1 MSSAYAMKFS
11 DVSARRGG
19 VTVLD
24 GITFGIRP
32 GESVAI
38 LGPNGS
44 GKSTLIKLM
53 TRELYPD
60 DGKLQ
65 LFGRPSM
72 DVYELRL
79 KLGIVSNDWQA
90 IFTRD
95 MSGFEAVL
103 SGFFSS
109 VGVWQN
115 HHVTPAMVR
124 RVRSLLKRWKLGP
137 LAERPMHKISSGQAR
152 KLLVARALVH
162 DPGMLLFDEPTNS
175 LDLAAQHALR
185 RTMRTLAKSG
195 IGIVLATHHLADIIP
210 EIKRVIV
217 LKHGRIAADGPKD
230 EVLTAVRL
238 KDLFGVPL
246 EVVKRAGFYHA
257 F

>member
-1 MSSAYAMKFS
+1 MKFS

>member
-217 LKHGRIAADGPKD
+217 LKDGRIAADGPKD